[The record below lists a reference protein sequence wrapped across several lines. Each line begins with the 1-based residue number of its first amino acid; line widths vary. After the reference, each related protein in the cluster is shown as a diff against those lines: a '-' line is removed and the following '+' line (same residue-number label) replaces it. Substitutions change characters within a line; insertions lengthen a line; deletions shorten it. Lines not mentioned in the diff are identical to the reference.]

1 MVFPLPGNLEV
12 LVGKGKMTNLQATK
26 SLACVTLTEDYTDFK
41 DVDLV
46 IESVIEDAALKQ
58 NIFRDLES
66 ACPPHCILAS
76 NTSSI
81 DIQNLGG
88 NISHPERVVGAH
100 FFGPAHI
107 MQLFEIVRTEWTSAQ
122 IIADLLAFAKTL
134 QKVPLVVKSSLGFAA
149 NRIYIPYILTSFF
162 LVDIGLDPY
171 HIDAVIKEFGMPM
184 GPFRVTDLTGIK
196 TLQLVS
202 QLWHEKYPGRFHQ
215 SALIDLLVKDNR
227 LGNVTRSGF
236 YNYKES
242 GEDLRAFELKEYIK
256 KSQGL
261 AELVGVG
268 KHTLHIEDEQI
279 IKMIFF
285 PVINEACRILEE
297 DIVTQPSALDIASI
311 LGMGFPA
318 YRGGIIFWA
327 DNLGLSYI
335 LTQLKQWSKLYGNVY
350 KPSLILE
357 RLVASKIPLGQFSL
371 NSSRL

>member
-1 MVFPLPGNLEV
+1 M
-12 LVGKGKMTNLQATK
+12 
-26 SLACVTLTEDYTDFK
+26 
-41 DVDLV
+41 
-46 IESVIEDAALKQ
+46 
-58 NIFRDLES
+58 
-66 ACPPHCILAS
+66 
-76 NTSSI
+76 
-81 DIQNLGG
+81 
-88 NISHPERVVGAH
+88 
-100 FFGPAHI
+100 
-107 MQLFEIVRTEWTSAQ
+107 
-122 IIADLLAFAKTL
+122 
-134 QKVPLVVKSSLGFAA
+134 
-149 NRIYIPYILTSFF
+149 
-162 LVDIGLDPY
+162 
-171 HIDAVIKEFGMPM
+171 
-184 GPFRVTDLTGIK
+184 
-196 TLQLVS
+196 
-202 QLWHEKYPGRFHQ
+202 
-215 SALIDLLVKDNR
+215 
-227 LGNVTRSGF
+227 
-236 YNYKES
+236 
-242 GEDLRAFELKEYIK
+242 RAFELKEYIK

>member
-227 LGNVTRSGF
+227 LGIPGPAVQGM
-236 YNYKES
+236 
-242 GEDLRAFELKEYIK
+242 LREVVF
-256 KSQGL
+256 
-261 AELVGVG
+261 
-268 KHTLHIEDEQI
+268 I
-279 IKMIFF
+279 ITKNQ
-285 PVINEACRILEE
+285 VK
-297 DIVTQPSALDIASI
+297 T
-311 LGMGFPA
+311 
-318 YRGGIIFWA
+318 
-327 DNLGLSYI
+327 
-335 LTQLKQWSKLYGNVY
+335 
-350 KPSLILE
+350 
-357 RLVASKIPLGQFSL
+357 
-371 NSSRL
+371 